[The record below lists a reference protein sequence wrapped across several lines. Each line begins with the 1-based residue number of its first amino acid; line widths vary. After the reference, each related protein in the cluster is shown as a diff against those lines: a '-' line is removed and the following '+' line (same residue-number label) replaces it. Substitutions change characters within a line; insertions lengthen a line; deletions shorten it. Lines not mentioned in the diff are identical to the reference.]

1 MVNTGKPK
9 VVKNKC
15 VSFDKSNNAVSIY
28 VKMDGSVLEEQSSF
42 KILRLSLSFKLVW
55 GPYIVSIAKDVPR
68 RLDS

>member
-15 VSFDKSNNAVSIY
+15 VSFDESNNSVSIY

-42 KILRLSLSFKLVW
+42 KILGLSLSFKFGW
-55 GPYIVSIAKDVPR
+55 GPYIVSIAKDIPR